1 MTYGRI
7 VCSVNICHFVTGVLQ
22 KTEKGSY
29 AKISYRRS
37 GLNLPV
43 PSLALLPQVAA
54 GLQLTH
60 GSHPEPARSGI
71 VNWHGDF

>member
-7 VCSVNICHFVTGVLQ
+7 VCSINICHCVKGVLQ

-29 AKISYRRS
+29 AKIRYQHS

-43 PSLALLPQVAA
+43 PSLALLRQVAA
-54 GLQLTH
+54 GLQLAH
-60 GSHPEPARSGI
+60 GSHPEPVRSGI
-71 VNWHGDF
+71 VNWDCDF